1 MLTPKEHI
9 KYCVK
14 RHSEAVDAKDESQ
27 SSFWAGAVW
36 SAVEMQIA
44 YGGVKEVG
52 TDEVSV

>member
-14 RHSEAVDAKDESQ
+14 RHSEAVDAEDESQ

-36 SAVEMQIA
+36 SAVEMQKA
-44 YGGVKEVG
+44 YGGVKDVEG
-52 TDEVSV
+52 RRHD

>member
-27 SSFWAGAVW
+27 SSFWAGALW
-36 SAVEMQIA
+36 SAVEMEMQKA
-44 YGGVKEVG
+44 YGDVKETG
-52 TDEVSV
+52 TDD